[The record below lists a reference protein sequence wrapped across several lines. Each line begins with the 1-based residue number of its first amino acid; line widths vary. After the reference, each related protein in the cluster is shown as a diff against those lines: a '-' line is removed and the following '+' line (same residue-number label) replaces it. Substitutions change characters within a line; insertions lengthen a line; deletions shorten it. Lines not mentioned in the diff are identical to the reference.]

1 MLLLLLATLS
11 IYCLPIHRSAYRF
24 TREGSTPPPPRERP
38 RTVGASVVPLQFS
51 CKVNLS
57 SAVQVVPA
65 AVWPTCAFEL
75 VPFAACATVEAQQQK
90 CSYCFRGYCGA
101 EKRKAVR
108 VEPRIQWSTER
119 EPSTGV
125 CSSRSYFCSSLLCCY
140 HKQALRLPHGA
151 TVSW

>member
-11 IYCLPIHRSAYRF
+11 IYCLPIHRSPYRF

-75 VPFAACATVEAQQQK
+75 VSFAACATVEAQRQK

-101 EKRKAVR
+101 EKRKGGSRGASHIMVDR
-108 VEPRIQWSTER
+108 ERTST
-119 EPSTGV
+119 SV

-151 TVSW
+151 TVS

>member
-1 MLLLLLATLS
+1 MSSPQRSGAAAAARHTVDLLPAYTS
-11 IYCLPIHRSAYRF
+11 ISVSAYQ
-24 TREGSTPPPPRERP
+24 GGLDPPPPRERL

-75 VPFAACATVEAQQQK
+75 VSFAACATVEAQRQK

-108 VEPRIQWSTER
+108 VEPRI
-119 EPSTGV
+119 
-125 CSSRSYFCSSLLCCY
+125 
-140 HKQALRLPHGA
+140 
-151 TVSW
+151 